1 MAREQAADIAV
12 IKVQPLGGI
21 RRALA
26 IASESGLEIVVSSAL
41 ETSIGISHGLHLAA
55 AMPTLSY
62 DCGLATARLLGGD
75 IVESPLVPVNGEIE
89 LRDVAPSE
97 KLLQKYA
104 ASPERTKWWLER
116 LERCREQL
124 QT

>member
-97 KLLQKYA
+97 NLLQKYA